1 VTKRLEI
8 SRCFHR
14 KVGFQCAFLFWF
26 AVLSLTINSKHCWLS
41 LNPDFHRLKNKGS
54 FHGMVAINTNHVR
67 SAVATSY
74 TIPVNRFKYRIGIV
88 YRRLERNILLGIQ
101 AQHSAFISFAK
112 RLVNILYRNS
122 FTCLAHL
129 CISP

>member
-1 VTKRLEI
+1 
-8 SRCFHR
+8 
-14 KVGFQCAFLFWF
+14 
-26 AVLSLTINSKHCWLS
+26 
-41 LNPDFHRLKNKGS
+41 
-54 FHGMVAINTNHVR
+54 MVAINTNHVR